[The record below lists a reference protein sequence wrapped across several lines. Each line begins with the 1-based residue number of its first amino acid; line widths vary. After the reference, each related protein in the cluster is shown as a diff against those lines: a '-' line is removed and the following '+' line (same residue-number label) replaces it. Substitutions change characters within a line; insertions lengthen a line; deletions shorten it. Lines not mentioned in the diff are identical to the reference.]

1 VAPPRTFTPP
11 PPARPEAVLPP
22 EDDAPRW
29 PVWMGPVALVAAII
43 ATTVVGAI
51 AIPIIHGV
59 GANTDD
65 PNKGGVAIGLTYL
78 QDVVFI
84 ATVLVFARVGALRR
98 PRARDL
104 GIRVPAA
111 KVTARWVVIVIV
123 IYLIFSAVFS
133 AVVKPDNDNLFHSLG
148 VHRSQT
154 GTVAALAV
162 LVCVLAPIAEEL
174 LFRGFM
180 FATLVPW
187 RGPWVAAAI
196 VGLLFGA
203 IHAFG
208 TPALLLVQLAVL
220 GFLFSVVRWKTGSI
234 LPTIGLHAINN
245 SLAFGSLLHW
255 GWQFAPLVLGAPS
268 LALALVA
275 PFARSDWKSRRSL
288 A

>member
-1 VAPPRTFTPP
+1 
-11 PPARPEAVLPP
+11 
-22 EDDAPRW
+22 
-29 PVWMGPVALVAAII
+29 MGPVALVAALV

-51 AIPIIHGV
+51 ALPIIHGL
-59 GANTDD
+59 GGNTSD
-65 PNKGGVAIGLTYL
+65 PNKGGVAIALTYL
-78 QDVVFI
+78 QDAVFI
-84 ATVLVFARVGALRR
+84 GTVLLLARAGATR
-98 PRARDL
+98 PPRPRDL
-104 GIRVPAA
+104 GIRIPDRRTTV
-111 KVTARWVVIVIV
+111 RWVVIAVV
-123 IYLIFSAVFS
+123 VYFVFS
-133 AVVKPDNDNLFHSLG
+133 GVFSSLVHPDNDNLFHSLG

-154 GTVAALAV
+154 GTVAALAI

-180 FATLVPW
+180 FATLVRW
-187 RGPWVAAAI
+187 RGPWVAATI

-208 TPALLLVQLAVL
+208 TPAILLIQLAVL

-234 LPTIGLHAINN
+234 LPTIGLHAVNN

-255 GWQFAPLVLGAPS
+255 TWQYAPLVLGAPA

-275 PFARSDWKSRRSL
+275 PFTRSGWQSRRSL

>member
-1 VAPPRTFTPP
+1 VARTFTPP

-51 AIPIIHGV
+51 AIPIIHGL

-78 QDVVFI
+78 QDAVFI
-84 ATVLVFARVGALRR
+84 ATVLVFARVGAMRR

-111 KVTARWVVIVIV
+111 KVTARWVAIAIV
-123 IYLIFSAVFS
+123 IYLVFSGVFS

-180 FATLVPW
+180 FATLLRW
-187 RGPWVAAAI
+187 RGPWVAATI
-196 VGLLFGA
+196 VGLLFGT

-208 TPALLLVQLAVL
+208 TPALLLIQLAVL

-234 LPTIGLHAINN
+234 LPTIGLHAVNN
-245 SLAFGSLLHW
+245 SLAFASLLHW
-255 GWQFAPLVLGAPS
+255 SWQYAPLVLGAPA
-268 LALALVA
+268 LALALVT